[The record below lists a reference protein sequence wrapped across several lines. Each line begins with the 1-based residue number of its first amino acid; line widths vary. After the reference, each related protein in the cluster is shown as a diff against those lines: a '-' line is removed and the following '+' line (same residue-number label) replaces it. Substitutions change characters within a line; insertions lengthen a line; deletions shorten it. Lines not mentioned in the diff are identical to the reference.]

1 MRVLH
6 LNTDDVKGG
15 AARAAHRLHVGLRRA
30 GVDSS
35 MFVLRRS
42 SDDLHVRAAAPPA
55 NPLAWLRRTLRR
67 RTIERE
73 FARYAAKRPDGLEP
87 FSDDRTEFGALAEQM
102 PACDV
107 LNLHWLRKFLDL
119 GAFFATTQRPVV
131 WTLHDMN
138 AFTGGCHYD
147 AGCGRFTD
155 RCGRCPQLGS
165 ADEHDLSRAV
175 WERKKAMFDALPA
188 GRLHIVALCEW
199 MAREVRRSPL
209 LGRFPVSVIPNGL
222 DTEVFAP
229 RDRRAARE
237 QLGLPVD
244 GRLALF
250 VAESVKNRRKGFQLL
265 LDALRGLN
273 LEDGITL
280 LSIGRSPP
288 ELSLGCGHK
297 HLGEIH
303 DDATLAAA
311 YSAADVF
318 VLPSLQDN
326 LPNTALESLAC
337 GTPVVAFDTGGIPD
351 IVRPGLTGALAPVG
365 DPAALRKAIT
375 SLLGDSDALARMS
388 AHCREVAVK
397 EYALEVQTKR
407 YAALY
412 EKLLGQGG

>member
-1 MRVLH
+1 
-6 LNTDDVKGG
+6 
-15 AARAAHRLHVGLRRA
+15 
-30 GVDSS
+30 
-35 MFVLRRS
+35 
-42 SDDLHVRAAAPPA
+42 
-55 NPLAWLRRTLRR
+55 
-67 RTIERE
+67 
-73 FARYAAKRPDGLEP
+73 
-87 FSDDRTEFGALAEQM
+87 
-102 PACDV
+102 
-107 LNLHWLRKFLDL
+107 
-119 GAFFATTQRPVV
+119 
-131 WTLHDMN
+131 
-138 AFTGGCHYD
+138 
-147 AGCGRFTD
+147 
-155 RCGRCPQLGS
+155 
-165 ADEHDLSRAV
+165 
-175 WERKKAMFDALPA
+175 MFDALPA

-375 SLLGDSDALARMS
+375 SLLGDSDALARMW